1 MCNKMT
7 LQVTTRSQIYYFV
20 KKNCLL
26 LINIIFCG
34 FIPIY
39 FLHNILDNIVIFKL
53 NGSLLKN
60 NKCYMHLSPNTFCYR
75 ILTMTSLNHVTS

>member
-1 MCNKMT
+1 MCNKRS
-7 LQVTTRSQIYYFV
+7 LQETTKIELVFCE
-20 KKNCLL
+20 KKRLL

-53 NGSLLKN
+53 NGSLLK
-60 NKCYMHLSPNTFCYR
+60 
-75 ILTMTSLNHVTS
+75 

>member
-1 MCNKMT
+1 MCNKML
-7 LQVTTRSQIYYFV
+7 LQETTRGQIIILQ
-20 KKNCLL
+20 KKRLL

-53 NGSLLKN
+53 NGSLLKYN
-60 NKCYMHLSPNTFCYR
+60 NY
-75 ILTMTSLNHVTS
+75 